1 MRKKICASLGM
12 VIGIGLLAGCGTS
25 FDADT
30 STLYI
35 DDKGRVTALD
45 VEEFDQDY
53 YDETELGNYVQAAVD
68 EYAKEHGK
76 NAVKVEDLTVDG
88 SMAKLRMQYKSVEDY
103 ANFNGIEVCQGK
115 VVATLAAGY
124 TYDGDFVKVSEGK
137 VTGAAT
143 KQEIYQDEE
152 NLKAVIIRAN
162 TDVKVDGEICYV
174 SSENVK
180 LTGTDSVSIR
190 EGYFALDQG
199 DSESVMSTEL
209 AETADEGSFETD
221 VYTYI
226 IYK

>member
-1 MRKKICASLGM
+1 MRKKMCASLGM
-12 VIGIGLLAGCGTS
+12 VIGLGLLAGCGTS
-25 FDADT
+25 FDANN

-53 YDETELGNYVQAAVD
+53 YDETELGSYVQKAVD

-76 NAVKVEDLTVDG
+76 NAVKVEDLTVEG
-88 SMAKLRMQYKSVEDY
+88 TTAKLQMKYKSVEDY
-103 ANFNGIEVCQGK
+103 ANFNGIELCQGK

-124 TYDGDFVKVSEGK
+124 TYDGDFVKVSDGK
-137 VTGAAT
+137 VTGNAT
-143 KQEIYQDEE
+143 KQEIYQDED
-152 NLKAVIIRAN
+152 LKAVIIRAN

-190 EGYFALDQG
+190 EGYSLSNQE
-199 DSESVMSTEL
+199 SNESVMSTEL
-209 AETADEGSFETD
+209 TETPDEGAFETD